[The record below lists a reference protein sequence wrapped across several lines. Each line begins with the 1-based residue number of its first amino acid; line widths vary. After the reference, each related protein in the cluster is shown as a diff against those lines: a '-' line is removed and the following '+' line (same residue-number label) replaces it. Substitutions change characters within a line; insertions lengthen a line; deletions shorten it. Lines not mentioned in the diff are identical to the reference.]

1 MDLPGKGLAR
11 YALPADPPEWAAKE
25 GTRMLALYHFGPV
38 ANSLTPLLCLI
49 EKGLDFDD
57 RFLNS
62 RLWEHHSPEFRAVNP
77 QGMVPVLIHDGQIV
91 TESTVINEYVEDA
104 FSGVALR
111 PADPFQRAQMRVWTK
126 YVDEYVC
133 PALTTIGA
141 QGARAF
147 VGSMDAADLA
157 GRIANMPNAEVR
169 RKWETIAATGYSEEQ
184 LADARTKLGLV
195 VARVEAQL
203 ADSGDWVVASGYS
216 LADIKLYSMM
226 PGVERV
232 LADQCN
238 ETASPLTYGWL
249 RRMEARPAVQAMRAR
264 DYKR

>member
-1 MDLPGKGLAR
+1 
-11 YALPADPPEWAAKE
+11 
-25 GTRMLALYHFGPV
+25 MLALYHFGPV

-77 QGMVPVLIHDGQIV
+77 QGMVPVLVHDGHVV
-91 TESTVINEYVEDA
+91 TGSTVINEYVEDV

-111 PADPFQRAQMRVWTK
+111 PTDPFQRAQMRVWTK

-147 VGSMDAADLA
+147 VGTMDTADLA

-169 RKWETIAATGYSEEQ
+169 RKWETIAATGYSDEQ
-184 LADARTKLGLV
+184 LAEARAKLGLV
-195 VARVEAQL
+195 VERVEAQL
-203 ADSGDWVVASGYS
+203 GESGDWIVASGYS

-232 LADQCN
+232 LADTCN
-238 ETASPLTYGWL
+238 AEASPRTYAWL
-249 RRMEARPAVQAMRAR
+249 RRMEARPAVQSMRAR
-264 DYKR
+264 AYKR